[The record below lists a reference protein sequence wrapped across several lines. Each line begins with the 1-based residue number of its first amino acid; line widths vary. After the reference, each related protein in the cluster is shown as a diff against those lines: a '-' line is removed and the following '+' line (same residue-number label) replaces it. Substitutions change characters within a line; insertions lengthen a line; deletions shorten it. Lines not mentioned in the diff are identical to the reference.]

1 MADDT
6 STTGSTAE
14 DRALDALTRI
24 LDSAISP
31 DMLAAQQTIL
41 RRLAMS
47 GDLFPSRIPPPG
59 NITEIGGYLNLVADD
74 PVLSAQVLAS
84 ALGVAGPN
92 PSPGFDPVL
101 PPLYF
106 SPRANDRTGAS
117 AAATPVSFAVRNDLA
132 PALDAALAAIH
143 DVGATLPVLATSRP
157 LPPSTPTASVPT
169 DLLAYIGR
177 VLELVPSAAL
187 VDPATDPLAVGQA
200 NGAGPNLVVAR
211 QVDAAAPSAG
221 TVTAA
226 SWSLWSCTA
235 ASCTQATFTDVFVD
249 LGPILGAA
257 GWYTTEPV
265 DDPVDTLHTGS
276 WSRWTNR
283 TGLVDG
289 STRFG
294 DELELLY
301 PVGAISASSVR
312 GALDW
317 VWDGAAFSPGP

>member
-6 STTGSTAE
+6 TSTAE

-31 DMLAAQQTIL
+31 EMLAAQQIIL

-47 GDLFPSRIPPPG
+47 GDLFPSRVPPPS

-74 PVLSAQVLAS
+74 PILSAQVLAS

-106 SPRANDRTGAS
+106 TTRVNDRNGAS
-117 AAATPVSFAVRNDLA
+117 AAVTPVSLMIRNDFAGAFDGVLQ
-132 PALDAALAAIH
+132 AIH

-157 LPPSTPTASVPT
+157 LPPFTLTATMPT

-177 VLELVPSAAL
+177 TLDLVPSAAL
-187 VDPATDPLAVGQA
+187 VDPTTDPLAVGQSG
-200 NGAGPNLVVAR
+200 GAGPNLVVAR
-211 QVDAAAPSAG
+211 QVDTSAPGAG
-221 TVTAA
+221 TVTPA

-235 ASCTQATFTDVFVD
+235 TACTQAAVTDAFVEVHP
-249 LGPILGAA
+249 LLNAA
-257 GWYTTEPV
+257 GWYTTAPV
-265 DDPVDTLHTGS
+265 DDPVSTAQPGA
-276 WSRWTNR
+276 WSHWTNV
-283 TGLVDG
+283 TGLAAG
-289 STRFG
+289 SSRFG

-301 PVGAISASSVR
+301 SIGTISASVVR
-312 GALDW
+312 GAVDW
-317 VWDGAAFSPGP
+317 VWNGTAFAPVS

>member
-6 STTGSTAE
+6 TTPGSTAE

-24 LDSAISP
+24 LDAAIAP

-59 NITEIGGYLNLVADD
+59 NITEIGGYLNLIADD
-74 PVLSAQVLAS
+74 PVLSTQVLAS

-101 PPLYF
+101 PPMYF
-106 SPRANDRTGAS
+106 ASRDNDRTGAS
-117 AAATPVSFAVRNDLA
+117 AAVTPVSFAIRNDLA

-157 LPPSTPTASVPT
+157 LPPSTPTASVPS
-169 DLLAYIGR
+169 DLLPYVGR

-187 VDPATDPLAVGQA
+187 VDPATDPLAVGQMG
-200 NGAGPNLVVAR
+200 GAGPNRVAAR
-211 QVDAAAPSAG
+211 QLDTTAPSAG
-221 TVTAA
+221 TLTAT

-235 ASCTQATFTDVFVD
+235 ATCVQTLVTDALVD
-249 LGPILGAA
+249 LGPLLNAA
-257 GWYTTEPV
+257 GWYTTTPV
-265 DDPVDTLHTGS
+265 DDPVDAAHPGS
-276 WSRWTNR
+276 WSRWTNV
-283 TGLVDG
+283 TGLVEG
-289 STRFG
+289 ASRFG

-301 PVGAISASSVR
+301 PVGAISASAVR
-312 GALDW
+312 AAIDW
-317 VWDGAAFSPGP
+317 VWDGTTFSPGT